1 MWCGGYNCSQ
11 TELRL
16 LSSDEEIVLVSV
28 SISGPSEEWRVESEV
43 KSVLTPSAEMSV
55 KYACKHYHRIEHSQ
69 ARDQA
74 DLATLYFAGAWS
86 V

>member
-1 MWCGGYNCSQ
+1 MCGGGYNCSQ

-69 ARDQA
+69 ARD
-74 DLATLYFAGAWS
+74 S
-86 V
+86 EI